1 MVKLFAALSAK
12 NLQSKVLLQVHDELI
27 LDCPKE
33 ELEEVAVLVKDVMEQ
48 AVELAVPLI
57 VDMKAGSDWYSLKS
71 YEV

>member
-1 MVKLFAALSAK
+1 M
-12 NLQSKVLLQVHDELI
+12 I